1 MGNEH
6 TLDHT
11 ILYSNRV
18 IPGVTLHPGFPGTSQ
33 FMHAVLKE
41 LINGVFF
48 HLLWMIN
55 YRVHPTHKKA
65 MNKKF

>member
-18 IPGVTLHPGFPGTSQ
+18 IPGVTLRPGFARTSQ

-48 HLLWMIN
+48 HLLCLGD
-55 YRVHPTHKKA
+55 KL
-65 MNKKF
+65 